1 MSAELENQ
9 INEELFTDKL
19 SKFIKTNKKLIICL
33 IILIITI
40 PSIYHANKAYE
51 RNKNEKIIE
60 NYSQIILNL
69 SNQVTS
75 NSIKELNKLLET
87 KNELIIIAT
96 INKLIE
102 INLKQGDNKN
112 SILIIDNIINSKK
125 LSQTNTDLLK
135 IKKALLI
142 FDDADENTMLN
153 LLDVNNRENKFYI
166 LSMQILNDFYISK
179 KQYKKSDEI
188 QKKLNEK

>member
-40 PSIYHANKAYE
+40 PSIYHANKAYKH
-51 RNKNEKIIE
+51 NKNEKIIE

-153 LLDVNNRENKFYI
+153 LLDVNNRENKFYT

>member
-40 PSIYHANKAYE
+40 PSIYHANKVYE

-153 LLDVNNRENKFYI
+153 LLDVNIRENKFYI

>member
-40 PSIYHANKAYE
+40 PSIYHANKAHE

-153 LLDVNNRENKFYI
+153 LLDVNNRENKFYT